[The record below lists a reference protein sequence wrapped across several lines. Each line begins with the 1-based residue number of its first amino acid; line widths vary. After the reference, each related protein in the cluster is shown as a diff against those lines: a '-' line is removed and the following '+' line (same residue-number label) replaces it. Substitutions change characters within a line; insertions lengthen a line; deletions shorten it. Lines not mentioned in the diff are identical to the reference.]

1 MQEADASMMEE
12 SDKGKAQG
20 KPASPAEAPCVQA
33 GVCDSGCDSAA
44 GAVSGTPD
52 QP

>member
-1 MQEADASMMEE
+1 MQEADASEVE
-12 SDKGKAQG
+12 GDSTGNASGKLT
-20 KPASPAEAPCVQA
+20 SPVEAPSMQVEA
-33 GVCDSGCDSAA
+33 CDGSCDSAA